1 MAQIRIQVEDYVE
14 IGTLGHFET
23 YGGLIC
29 KIPSFSSSKIPKSL
43 SHSLILSYS
52 PQITIRKLR
61 MRRKKEKNK
70 SLHPT
75 SHSLKVHTPS
85 LLPHHSLSLSLFVH
99 SETTTAPPSD
109 LVETG

>member
-14 IGTLGHFET
+14 IETLGHFET

-29 KIPSFSSSKIPKSL
+29 KILSFSSSKIPKSL

-61 MRRKKEKNK
+61 MRRKKKRKKEKNK

-75 SHSLKVHTPS
+75 SPSLKVHTPS
-85 LLPHHSLSLSLFVH
+85 LLPHHSLSLSL
-99 SETTTAPPSD
+99 SYPRRDNDIPT
-109 LVETG
+109 LG